1 MSVAGALSPNDEHSG
16 RLTCSRHTIAF
27 KSMINVTDSAVNH
40 LRSLLAEQ
48 PEPSGKGLRLQVA
61 KGGCSGLQ
69 YEMSLD
75 RRQEGDAIVERD
87 EMQFLIDAESADFLR
102 DATLDFEDGLTGSG
116 FRIVNPNAAR
126 TCGCGTSF
134 EPVHPA

>member
-1 MSVAGALSPNDEHSG
+1 
-16 RLTCSRHTIAF
+16 
-27 KSMINVTDSAVNH
+27 MINVTDSAVNH

-48 PEPSGKGLRLQVA
+48 ATPAGKGLRVLVA
-61 KGGCSGLQ
+61 KGGCSGMQ
-69 YEMSLD
+69 YEMTLD
-75 RRQEGDAIVERD
+75 QRQEGDAVVQRD
-87 EMQFLIDAESADFLR
+87 EVEFLIDAESADFLR

-134 EPVHPA
+134 EPVRPA

>member
-1 MSVAGALSPNDEHSG
+1 
-16 RLTCSRHTIAF
+16 
-27 KSMINVTDSAVNH
+27 MIHVTDNAVNH
-40 LRSLLAEQ
+40 LRLLLAEQ
-48 PEPSGKGLRLQVA
+48 PAPGGKGLRVQVA

-75 RRQEGDAIVERD
+75 ERHEGDAVVERD
-87 EMQFLIDAESADFLR
+87 EVQFLIDAESADFLR

-134 EPVHPA
+134 EPVRPA

>member
-1 MSVAGALSPNDEHSG
+1 
-16 RLTCSRHTIAF
+16 
-27 KSMINVTDSAVNH
+27 MINVTESAVNH

-48 PEPSGKGLRLQVA
+48 PEPAGKGLRVQVA
-61 KGGCSGLQ
+61 RGGCSGMQ

-75 RRQEGDAIVERD
+75 QRQEGDAIVQRGEV
-87 EMQFLIDAESADFLR
+87 EFLIDRESADFLR
-102 DATLDFEDGLTGSG
+102 DATLDFEEGLTGAG

-134 EPVHPA
+134 EPVRPA

>member
-1 MSVAGALSPNDEHSG
+1 
-16 RLTCSRHTIAF
+16 
-27 KSMINVTDSAVNH
+27 MINVTESAVNH

-48 PEPSGKGLRLQVA
+48 PEPAGKGLRVQVA
-61 KGGCSGLQ
+61 RGGCSGMQ

-75 RRQEGDAIVERD
+75 QRQEGDAIVQRGEV
-87 EMQFLIDAESADFLR
+87 EFLIDPESADFLR
-102 DATLDFEDGLTGSG
+102 DATLDFEEGLTGAG

-134 EPVHPA
+134 EPVRPA

>member
-1 MSVAGALSPNDEHSG
+1 
-16 RLTCSRHTIAF
+16 
-27 KSMINVTDSAVNH
+27 MIHVTDSAVQH
-40 LRSLLAEQ
+40 LRTLLAEQ
-48 PEPSGKGLRLQVA
+48 AAPKGKGLRVQVV

-75 RRQEGDAIVERD
+75 GPRAGDAIVGREEVEFFVD
-87 EMQFLIDAESADFLR
+87 PESAAFLQ
-102 DATLDFEDGLTGSG
+102 DATLDFTDGLTGAG

-134 EPVHPA
+134 EPARPA

>member
-1 MSVAGALSPNDEHSG
+1 
-16 RLTCSRHTIAF
+16 
-27 KSMINVTDSAVNH
+27 MIHVTDNAVNH

-48 PEPSGKGLRLQVA
+48 PEPAGKGLRVQVA

-75 RRQEGDAIVERD
+75 RRREGDAVVERE
-87 EMQFLIDAESADFLR
+87 EMQFLIDAGSADFLR
-102 DATLDFEDGLTGSG
+102 DATLDFEDGLSGAG

-134 EPVHPA
+134 EPVRPA

>member
-1 MSVAGALSPNDEHSG
+1 
-16 RLTCSRHTIAF
+16 
-27 KSMINVTDSAVNH
+27 MIHVTESAVKH

-48 PEPSGKGLRLQVA
+48 PAASGKGLRVQVA

-75 RRQEGDAIVERD
+75 ACQEGDAVVQHDEVE
-87 EMQFLIDAESADFLR
+87 FFVDAESAALLR
-102 DATLDFEDGLTGSG
+102 DATLDFADGLTGTG

-134 EPVHPA
+134 EPVRPA

>member
-1 MSVAGALSPNDEHSG
+1 
-16 RLTCSRHTIAF
+16 
-27 KSMINVTDSAVNH
+27 MIHVTDKAVNH

-48 PEPSGKGLRLQVA
+48 PEPAGKGLRVQVA

-75 RRQEGDAIVERD
+75 RRQEGDAVVERE
-87 EMQFLIDAESADFLR
+87 EMQFLIDAGSADFLR
-102 DATLDFEDGLTGSG
+102 DATLDFEDGLSGAG

-134 EPVHPA
+134 EPVRPA

>member
-1 MSVAGALSPNDEHSG
+1 
-16 RLTCSRHTIAF
+16 
-27 KSMINVTDSAVNH
+27 MINVTESAVNH

-48 PEPSGKGLRLQVA
+48 PEPAGKGLRVQVA
-61 KGGCSGLQ
+61 RGGCSGMQ

-75 RRQEGDAIVERD
+75 QRQEGDAIVQRGEV
-87 EMQFLIDAESADFLR
+87 EFLIDRESADFLR
-102 DATLDFEDGLTGSG
+102 DATLDFEEGLTGAG

-134 EPVHPA
+134 EPARPA

>member
-1 MSVAGALSPNDEHSG
+1 VQ
-16 RLTCSRHTIAF
+16 I
-27 KSMINVTDSAVNH
+27 
-40 LRSLLAEQ
+40 
-48 PEPSGKGLRLQVA
+48 A

-75 RRQEGDAIVERD
+75 EKKADDAIVERD
-87 EMQFLIDAESADFLR
+87 GVSFLVDRESAVYLK
-102 DATLDFEDGLTGSG
+102 DATLDFQDGLTGSG

-134 EPVHPA
+134 EPAQPA